1 MSKNLLDLLPE
12 AERKKALERAEKRL
26 YRQRAKKSLDVT
38 PEIFLVGE
46 ALYYGDWEMVC
57 AIRRGYTIDPD
68 LDEKTGELT
77 YKKNILTLDE
87 VQVFLE
93 GARKVWY
100 SKLIE
105 QANAGII
112 SNTFHTSSKSF
123 DTAIS
128 QFKEKAEV
136 KE

>member
-1 MSKNLLDLLPE
+1 MAKSFLDFLSE
-12 AERKKALERAEKRL
+12 DGQKKALERAEKRL
-26 YRQRAKKSLDVT
+26 ERQRAKKGLDVS
-38 PEIFLVGE
+38 PEIYLVSEFGYYFGWD
-46 ALYYGDWEMVC
+46 ALL
-57 AIRRGYTIDPD
+57 AIRRGYTIVP
-68 LDEKTGELT
+68 ETGE
-77 YKKNILTLDE
+77 KEILTLE
-87 VQVFLE
+87 EAQVLLE

>member
-26 YRQRAKKSLDVT
+26 HRQRAKKGLDVS
-38 PEIFLVGE
+38 PEIYLVSEFGYYFGWD
-46 ALYYGDWEMVC
+46 ALL
-57 AIRRGYTIDPD
+57 AIRRGYTIVP
-68 LDEKTGELT
+68 ETGE
-77 YKKNILTLDE
+77 KEILTLE
-87 VQVFLE
+87 EAQVLLE

-100 SKLIE
+100 AKLIE